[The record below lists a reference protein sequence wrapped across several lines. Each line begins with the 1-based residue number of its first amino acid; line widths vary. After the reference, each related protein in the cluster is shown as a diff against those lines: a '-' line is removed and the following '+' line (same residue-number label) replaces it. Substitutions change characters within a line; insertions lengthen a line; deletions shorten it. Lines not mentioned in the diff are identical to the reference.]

1 LAKTIDEL
9 GQTEISELIERR
21 VSVFTPED
29 SASKV
34 KGELEK
40 TGRYEAIVVGGGKV
54 GMVTIRDLLNVE
66 QLEQT
71 KVDRLWKSQWQTP
84 VTADSWV
91 KGVATELL
99 RINARALPVV
109 DNMTPIGIISQVDI
123 VAAMLDCPELK
134 KTPAKD
140 IAKIPPTV
148 LGVFAKVAEARKL
161 MLDKGFSHVPI
172 VKDEKLVGIVTA
184 QMIVKLFATGI
195 GRAKTGERPGGR
207 VSKYP
212 GTVESVMD
220 DNPLTFK
227 PGASALDVAKGL
239 RDQEKSAA
247 ILIDDND
254 GVIGIITPKELLQL
268 VAEPEKEPELPIS
281 IIGLTNEEFLERSL
295 SEEKL
300 KRVVQ
305 LGLKMH
311 PDINNVQVVIKKS
324 EKGGEKMRYDV
335 TARVMGPKEQFKATE
350 SGYDLVKTFDGLV
363 ASLEK
368 VLKHA
373 KHEPTKVARRGR
385 GRP

>member
-9 GQTEISELIERR
+9 SQTEISELIERR

-40 TGRYEAIVVGGGKV
+40 TGRYEALVVGGGKI

-66 QLEQT
+66 QIEQT
-71 KVDRLWKSQWQTP
+71 KVERLWKSQWQTP

-91 KGVATELL
+91 RGVATELL

-109 DNMTPIGIISQVDI
+109 DKMRPVGIVSQVDI
-123 VAAMLDCPELK
+123 VAAMADCPELK

-140 IAKIPPTV
+140 VAKMPPTV

-184 QMIVKLFATGI
+184 QGIVQVFATGI
-195 GRAKTGERPGGR
+195 GRMKTGERPGEK
-207 VSKYP
+207 VTKYP
-212 GTVESVMD
+212 GTVEGIMD
-220 DNPLTFK
+220 DHPLTFK
-227 PGASALDVAKGL
+227 PGATALDVAKGL

-247 ILIDDND
+247 ILVDDNG
-254 GVIGIITPKELLQL
+254 GVLGIITPKELLQL

-281 IIGLTNEEFLERSL
+281 IVGLTNEEFLERSL
-295 SEEKL
+295 AEDKL
-300 KRVVQ
+300 KRAVQ
-305 LGLKMH
+305 LGLRMH
-311 PDINNVQVVIKKS
+311 PDIDNVQVVIKKS
-324 EKGGEKMRYDV
+324 EKGGEKVRYDV
-335 TARVMGPKEQFKATE
+335 TARITGPREQFQATE
-350 SGYDLVKTFDGLV
+350 SGYDLVQTFDGLV

-368 VLKHA
+368 ALKHA
-373 KHEPTKVARRGR
+373 KHEPTKVPRRGH